1 LCGAIAVCAFVAPDL
16 VWIGSDFNPDP
27 SRLKGDLIASTGP
40 VSALATI
47 LLLTGFRK
55 IWRVL
60 PLALLGVFL
69 GLLVLSLMRTAYLVI
84 LGFLVLV
91 LIKRPK
97 AKSLRQLA
105 YLGAALALML
115 YTYDLLP
122 SLSQY
127 RQPEDIA
134 NLGDRLGLWRYLSNV
149 TMTQSP
155 WLGLGYY
162 SASRVYGPQYNPGL
176 GSAHSMFFEILLGG
190 GVLSFALFITIC
202 ALLSMYAAYLLYKS
216 RDRFSFAIA
225 VLFFATLIFGS
236 MGDEV
241 DSGPVAMCFWYSATA
256 LPLLY
261 EWSSRQPSLRR
272 GLGLLG
278 QCKARSGDATMVA
291 STELSKS

>member
-1 LCGAIAVCAFVAPDL
+1 
-16 VWIGSDFNPDP
+16 
-27 SRLKGDLIASTGP
+27 
-40 VSALATI
+40 
-47 LLLTGFRK
+47 
-55 IWRVL
+55 
-60 PLALLGVFL
+60 
-69 GLLVLSLMRTAYLVI
+69 LVI

-190 GVLSFALFITIC
+190 GVLSFALFIAIC
-202 ALLSMYAAYLLYKS
+202 ALLSMYAAYLLYQN

-225 VLFFATLIFGS
+225 ALFFATLIFGS

-261 EWSSRQPSLRR
+261 EWSSRQPALRR
-272 GLGLLG
+272 GLALLG
-278 QCKARSGDATMVA
+278 QSNACSGDTTMTA